1 MQWLTEIRRRLACLI
16 RRDRFDRDLEEEMH
30 SHVALLA
37 EENQQNGMSSAEARQ
52 AAIRR
57 FGNAAV
63 LRESGRNV
71 WTWLPL
77 EEFVRDV
84 RFALRAMR
92 RSPGFTS
99 VAVATLA
106 LGIGANAAIFTAVD
120 AFLLRPLPFADARR
134 LVFVSPVNKTKGID
148 GVTSFPEYLE
158 LKRRNRPFDAMGAY
172 GMGYENLMGVE
183 EPERIMFSRVTATL
197 LEMLGAKPILGRRF
211 LPEEDVPGGRHV
223 ALLSEALW
231 HKHFG
236 GRADVLGKP
245 VRLGATAYTVV
256 GVLPAAFSLTIEPVD
271 IWVDAGAENV
281 DPNYS
286 FLTVIGR
293 MKPGIALPRAQA
305 DMTALNAGMPAA
317 KDGWE
322 LALSPLR
329 ESYAGDA
336 RLGLVVLLAAVAMV
350 LLIACANLMN
360 LLLYRAASRRK
371 EMALRTSLGAGRA
384 RLIRQMLTECVVLSL
399 AGGSAGLLLAH
410 WGVRAFSAMTPAH
423 LQPLG
428 GFHIDGTVLGFT
440 ALVSLLAAFVF
451 GMAPA
456 LRISRLDLNADLK
469 ESGRSASGGRGRLGR
484 WMVACEVALALVLL
498 IGAVLL
504 VRSFGSVLNIDPGF
518 RTDHLLS
525 VETAVPDSFPD
536 DKCVHFYSQLV
547 DRVRS
552 LPGVRAAA
560 VADTLPIVGVESA
573 NGLRLDGVPGDNH
586 RVAGLRVVSPN
597 YFSTMGI
604 PIRKGRGFTAD
615 DRGAPSVAIVNE
627 TMAARFWPG
636 QNPIGKVIR
645 IFRGG
650 TGYKIPS
657 VVIGIAA
664 NTKYFG
670 LEGREWPEMFV
681 PHAQLAYA
689 SLDLVV
695 RTEVPPAAMVSAVRK
710 VIRGLDPEA
719 VVAGTRT
726 MDAIVSDSLAP
737 RRFSVSLLAAFALL
751 ALVLAVVGLYG
762 VAAYSVAERRHEI
775 GIRMALGAQRGSV
788 MRLVLRE
795 GMAATLAGVSIG
807 VLGALGLTKLLAGM
821 LFGITPRDPL
831 TFAICGL
838 LVAGVALVATWLP
851 ARRAARI
858 DPWTALRHE

>member
-1 MQWLTEIRRRLACLI
+1 MHWLTEVRRRLAHLI
-16 RRDRFDRDLEEEMH
+16 RRDRLDRDLEEEMQ
-30 SHVALLA
+30 SHLALLA
-37 EENQQNGMSSAEARQ
+37 QEKQEDGMGSAEARR
-52 AAIRR
+52 AARR
-57 FGNAAV
+57 QFGNATV
-63 LRESGRNV
+63 LKESGRNV
-71 WTWLPL
+71 WTWLAL

-84 RFALRAMR
+84 RFSSRAMR
-92 RSPGFTS
+92 RSPGFTT
-99 VAVATLA
+99 VAIATLA

-158 LKRRNRPFDAMGAY
+158 LKRGNRSFDALGAY
-172 GMGYENLMGVE
+172 GTGHENLVGVA
-183 EPERIMFSRVTATL
+183 EPERIAFSRITATL

-236 GRADVLGKP
+236 GRVGVLGMP
-245 VRLGATAYTVV
+245 VQMGSTSYIVV
-256 GVLPAAFSLTIEPVD
+256 GVLPAEFSLTIQPVD

-293 MKPGIALPRAQA
+293 MKPGITLSQAQA
-305 DMTALNAGMPAA
+305 DMTALNAGMSAA

-322 LALSPLR
+322 LVLSPLR

-336 RLGLVVLLAAVAMV
+336 RLGLVILLAAVTIV

-384 RLIRQMLTECVVLSL
+384 RLVRQMLTECAVLSL
-399 AGGSAGLLLAH
+399 AGGAVGLLLAH
-410 WGVRAFSAMTPAH
+410 WGVGAFSAMTPAH

-428 GFHIDGTVLGFT
+428 GFHIDGRVLGFT

-456 LRISRLDLNADLK
+456 LHISRLDLNSALK
-469 ESGRSASGGRGRLGR
+469 DGRQSSAGGRGNPGR

-504 VRSFGSVLNIDPGF
+504 MRSFGRVLSIDPGF
-518 RTDHLLS
+518 RTDRLLT
-525 VETAVPDSFPD
+525 VETALPDSFAD
-536 DKCVHFYSQLV
+536 DKCVNLYSQLV
-547 DRVRS
+547 ERVRS

-560 VADTLPIVGVESA
+560 VVDTLPIVGIESA
-573 NGLRLDGVPGDNH
+573 NGLRLEGVPGNNH

-597 YFSTMGI
+597 YFSTMGV
-604 PIRKGRGFTAD
+604 PIWKGRGFTAD
-615 DRGAPSVAIVNE
+615 DRGTPSVAIVNE

-636 QNPIGKVIR
+636 QDPIGKVIR

-657 VVIGIAA
+657 VVVGIAA

-695 RTEVPPAAMVSAVRK
+695 RTQVPPAAMASAVRR
-710 VIRGLDPEA
+710 VVRGLDPEA
-719 VVAGTRT
+719 MVAGTRT
-726 MDAIVSDSLAP
+726 MDDILSDSVAP
-737 RRFSVSLLAAFALL
+737 RRFTVSLLATFAAL

-762 VAAYSVAERRHEI
+762 VAAYSVAQRRHEI

-788 MRLVLRE
+788 LRLVLGR
-795 GMAATLAGVSIG
+795 GMAATLAGVVIG
-807 VLGALGLTKLLAGM
+807 VVGALALTKLLAGM
-821 LFGITPRDPL
+821 LFGITPRDPA
-831 TFAICGL
+831 TFAACGL

-858 DPWTALRHE
+858 DPWEALRHE

>member
-1 MQWLTEIRRRLACLI
+1 MHWLAEVRRRLVCLI
-16 RRDRFDRDLEEEMH
+16 RRDRLDRDLEEEMQ
-30 SHVALLA
+30 SHLALLA
-37 EENQQNGMSSAEARQ
+37 LEQQESGIDAREARR
-52 AAIRR
+52 AARR
-57 FGNAAV
+57 QFGNATV
-63 LRESGRNV
+63 LKESGRNV
-71 WTWLPL
+71 WTWQPV
-77 EEFVRDV
+77 EEFVQDV

-92 RSPGFTS
+92 RSPGFTA

-106 LGIGANAAIFTAVD
+106 LGIGANAAIFTAVN

-134 LVFVSPVNKTKGID
+134 LVFVSPVNKAKGID

-172 GMGYENLMGVE
+172 GTGYENLVGVE

-197 LEMLGAKPILGRRF
+197 LEMVGAKPILGRRF

-245 VRLGATAYTVV
+245 VQLGSTAYIVA

-271 IWVDAGAENV
+271 VWVDAGAENV

-293 MKPGIALPRAQA
+293 MKPGIALQQAQA
-305 DMTALNAGMPAA
+305 DMSALNAHMPAA
-317 KDGWE
+317 KDGWG
-322 LALSPLR
+322 LVLSPLR

-336 RLGLVVLLAAVAMV
+336 RLGLAILLAAVAMV

-360 LLLYRAASRRK
+360 LMLYRGASRRK

-456 LRISRLDLNADLK
+456 LRISRLDLNTGLK
-469 ESGRSASGGRGRLGR
+469 ESGRSASGGCGRLGR

-498 IGAVLL
+498 IGALLL
-504 VRSFGSVLNIDPGF
+504 VRSFGRVLNIDPGF

-525 VETAVPDSFPD
+525 VETAVPDAFPD

-547 DRVRS
+547 ARVES

-560 VADTLPIVGVESA
+560 VVDTLPIVGVESA

-615 DRGAPSVAIVNE
+615 DRVGGPSVAIVNE
-627 TMAARFWPG
+627 TMAVRHHAAG
-636 QNPIGKVIR
+636 SGKLSLRSAGVAAATTPTSISN
-645 IFRGG
+645 
-650 TGYKIPS
+650 TSPPVPS
-657 VVIGIAA
+657 
-664 NTKYFG
+664 
-670 LEGREWPEMFV
+670 
-681 PHAQLAYA
+681 A
-689 SLDLVV
+689 STN
-695 RTEVPPAAMVSAVRK
+695 RSSR
-710 VIRGLDPEA
+710 
-719 VVAGTRT
+719 
-726 MDAIVSDSLAP
+726 AP
-737 RRFSVSLLAAFALL
+737 RRAFRWAS
-751 ALVLAVVGLYG
+751 ACASSR
-762 VAAYSVAERRHEI
+762 ANAP
-775 GIRMALGAQRGSV
+775 
-788 MRLVLRE
+788 
-795 GMAATLAGVSIG
+795 ATP
-807 VLGALGLTKLLAGM
+807 T
-821 LFGITPRDPL
+821 
-831 TFAICGL
+831 
-838 LVAGVALVATWLP
+838 AT
-851 ARRAARI
+851 I
-858 DPWTALRHE
+858 